1 DLFVKQ
7 NDRQEKNRLRR
18 GYKTGYQVFHEF
30 AVTQG
35 ESSLQSLKILK
46 DFFKVGSLYKNRRY
60 DNHKE
65 DLYRYVVRR
74 REDLIK
80 VIIPFF
86 DRHTLQTSKKDNL
99 ILFARCLEE
108 IAKAEHLKREG
119 RR

>member
-1 DLFVKQ
+1 
-7 NDRQEKNRLRR
+7 
-18 GYKTGYQVFHEF
+18 
-30 AVTQG
+30 
-35 ESSLQSLKILK
+35 
-46 DFFKVGSLYKNRRY
+46 GSLYKNRRY

-86 DRHTLQTSKKDNL
+86 DRHTLQTSKKDNF

-108 IAKAEHLKREG
+108 ISKGEHLKREG
-119 RR
+119 MIKILQMTQKMNHKRDRTDLIKILRNQTSAPL